1 MESSHCTPCI
11 CGMWN
16 SVFYTHKKIS
26 TCAQGTLNSVN
37 PMKVLSRKSCKFVQ
51 VRNIMNEMNVRK
63 PFFDMLTSTKRKFH
77 NANEYRIQSF
87 EIHSLLRIR
96 ILMRENINE

>member
-1 MESSHCTPCI
+1 
-11 CGMWN
+11 MWN
-16 SVFYTHKKIS
+16 AVFYTHKKYQYMCTRDS
-26 TCAQGTLNSVN
+26 MNSVN
-37 PMKVLSRKSCKFVQ
+37 PVKVLSGKSCKFVQ